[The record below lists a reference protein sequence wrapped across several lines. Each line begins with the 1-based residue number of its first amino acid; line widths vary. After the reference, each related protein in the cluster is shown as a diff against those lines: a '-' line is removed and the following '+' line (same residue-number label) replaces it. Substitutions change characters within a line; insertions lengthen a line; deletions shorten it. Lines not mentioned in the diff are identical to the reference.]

1 MGGISVLLL
10 SIPSVIYLHPYLLI
24 DSYFFIVITQNYL
37 LLILLQLWSWEISI
51 WFMYPLDK
59 SCHGWG
65 LVLCDHFILFWPC
78 KLTWVILAAVL
89 ESAPGFLE
97 IKIWASGVLPAVRTP
112 LVPAFLSS
120 SERNTAYTHLHLPMC
135 AA

>member
-1 MGGISVLLL
+1 MGGVSVLLL
-10 SIPSVIYLHPYLLI
+10 IYSFCHLSTPISTHRQL
-24 DSYFFIVITQNYL
+24 FFIVITQNYL
-37 LLILLQLWSWEISI
+37 LLILFLLWSWEISI

-65 LVLCDHFILFWPC
+65 PVLCDHFILFWPC

-112 LVPAFLSS
+112 LIPAFLSS

>member
-1 MGGISVLLL
+1 MGGVSVLLL
-10 SIPSVIYLHPYLLI
+10 IYSFCHLSTPISTHRQL
-24 DSYFFIVITQNYL
+24 FFIVITQNYL
-37 LLILLQLWSWEISI
+37 LLILFLLWSWEISI

-65 LVLCDHFILFWPC
+65 PVLCDHFILFWPC

-112 LVPAFLSS
+112 LIPAFLSS
-120 SERNTAYTHLHLPMC
+120 SERNTAYTHLH
-135 AA
+135 